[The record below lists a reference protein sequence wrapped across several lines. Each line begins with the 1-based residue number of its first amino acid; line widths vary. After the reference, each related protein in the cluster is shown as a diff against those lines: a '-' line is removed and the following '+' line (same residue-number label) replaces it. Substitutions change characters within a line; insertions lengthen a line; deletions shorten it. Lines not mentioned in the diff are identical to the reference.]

1 MAISSLFWSRFVKT
15 IWIGFL
21 SGFAVLI
28 LLFYMVS
35 VDAMGLFGPMPG
47 LEQLE
52 NPRKDEASI
61 IVTADGVILG
71 KYFRENRTPV
81 EYENISPN
89 LINALKATEDYRF
102 EDHSGIDLWGMLR
115 VAFKS
120 LILQQRSGGGST
132 ISQQLAKNLFSTRKK
147 DFRGSIKNQTFNL
160 VIVKVKEWITAV
172 RLERSYTKKEIITMY
187 LNTVDF
193 GSNAYGIK
201 TASATFFG
209 TVPDS
214 LTISQA
220 AVLVGVLK
228 APTLYSPILNPENAL
243 SRRNVVIDQMA
254 KYEVIEESLADSL
267 KSNPIV
273 LQYQVENHN
282 TGSATYFR
290 SFITEYLNKW
300 CLEKGYD
307 LYTDGLRIYTTID
320 SRMQLHAENAV
331 MRHMKENQKIFDQ
344 QWKGMTPWRDEKMKE
359 IPNFIENAVK
369 KTDRY
374 KELAKVFNGDSVKI
388 WNALNVKYKMK
399 VFSWKGE
406 KDTLF
411 STLDSLKYYKRFLR
425 AGMISVESNTGHI
438 KAWVGGINHKY
449 FKYDQV
455 AKGKRQP
462 GSTFKPFVYATAID
476 HGYSPCYEVLD
487 APVSFATMD
496 TNKVWT
502 PQNSDNV
509 FTHRPFSLRKAMANS
524 INSVTARMIK
534 EVSPEEVVNMAHR
547 VGIQSDLEAVPALCL
562 GVNDVS
568 IFEMVGAYN
577 TFVNKGVWLEPT
589 YLIRI
594 EDKNGNVLES
604 FIPNSRE
611 AIDEE
616 TAYLMVHMLKGATEE
631 RGGTALGLWSYN
643 VLGVGGEVG
652 GKTGTTQNYSD
663 GWFMGIVPK
672 MTAGVWVGGE
682 DRPIHLRG
690 FYVAQGARVAMPIYA
705 YFMEALFNDKELN
718 FKRERFPRP
727 EKLSIQID
735 CEKFKVSQLAD
746 STSLIK
752 VKQDIPDGF

>member
-1 MAISSLFWSRFVKT
+1 MAVSSLFFLRIIKG
-15 IWIGFL
+15 IWITFVVG
-21 SGFAVLI
+21 
-28 LLFYMVS
+28 LLFVVLLFFMVS
-35 VDAMGLFGPMPG
+35 RDTFGLFGPMPG

-52 NPRKDEASI
+52 NPKKDEASMLI
-61 IVTADGVILG
+61 TSDGIILG

-81 EYENISPN
+81 EYEQISPN
-89 LINALKATEDYRF
+89 LIHALRATEDFRF
-102 EDHSGIDLWGMLR
+102 EEHSGIDLWGMLR

-120 LILQQRSGGGST
+120 LILQKKSGGGST
-132 ISQQLAKNLFSTRKK
+132 ISQQLAKNLFNTRKK
-147 DFRGSIKNQTFNL
+147 DFRGSIRNRTLNL
-160 VIVKVKEWITAV
+160 VIVKMKEWITAV
-172 RLERSYTKKEIITMY
+172 RLERSYTKREIITMY

-201 TASATFFG
+201 TASATFFR
-209 TVPDS
+209 TSPDS
-214 LTISQA
+214 LSVSQA

-228 APTLYSPILNPENAL
+228 APTLYSPVLNPENSL
-243 SRRNVVIDQMA
+243 NRRNVVLEQLH
-254 KYEVIEESLADSL
+254 KYGYLSEAQFDSL
-267 KSNPIV
+267 KVKPIE
-273 LQYQVENHN
+273 LHYEVENHN

-300 CLEKGYD
+300 CKAKGYD

-320 SRMQLHAENAV
+320 SKMQYHAENAV
-331 MRHMKENQKIFDQ
+331 MRHMRENQKIFDQ

-369 KTDRY
+369 RIDPYR
-374 KELAKVFNGDSVKI
+374 ELSKKYQGDSAKI
-388 WNALNVKYKMK
+388 WEALQVKRKMK

-406 KDTLF
+406 IDTNF

-425 AGMISVESNTGHI
+425 AGMVAVESNTGHV

-449 FKYDQV
+449 FKYDHV
-455 AKGKRQP
+455 AQGKRQP

-496 TNKVWT
+496 TNKIWV
-502 PQNSDNV
+502 PQNSDNI
-509 FTHRPFSLRKAMANS
+509 FTHRPFTLRKAMANS
-524 INSVTARMIK
+524 INSVTARMIQ
-534 EVSPEEVVNMAHR
+534 EVSPEEVVSMAHR
-547 VGIQSDLEAVPALCL
+547 LGIKSDLDAVPALCL

-568 IFEMVGAYN
+568 IYEMVGAYN
-577 TFVNKGVWLEPT
+577 TFVNKGVWIDPT

-604 FIPNSRE
+604 FVPESKE

-672 MTAGVWVGGE
+672 LTAGVWVGGE
-682 DRPIHLRG
+682 DRAIHLRG

-705 YFMEALFNDKELN
+705 YFMEALFNDKDLQ

-735 CEKFKVSQLAD
+735 CERFKQSQLTD
-746 STSLIK
+746 SNSLQK